1 VLATIEEAINEVRAG
16 RMIIVIDDPG
26 RENEGD
32 LVMAAEAVDA
42 EAVNFMAVHGR
53 GLICLP
59 VVGERLDELDL
70 PLMVAEGTCPLQTGF
85 AVSIDLRSGGSGIS
99 AADRAATIRHVVDA
113 GARADDFRRPG
124 HVFPLRA
131 RPGGVL
137 RRAGHTEAAVDLARL
152 AGFSPAGVICEI
164 LNPDGTMARL
174 PQLLD
179 FAARHGL
186 KVVTIADLIEYRRRN
201 EKLVERRA
209 EAQIPTPFG
218 MFRAVGY
225 ESTDNRQ
232 HIALVLGEI
241 GDGDDVLVRV
251 HSECLTGDVL
261 HSLRCD
267 CGKQLELALAH
278 IGRAGRGVVVYV
290 RGHEGRGIGLLQ
302 KLRAYELQERGFD
315 TFEANVELGLPPDPR
330 DYGIGAQILAEL
342 GVRTMHLLSNNPTKR
357 AGLEGYGLRVVERVP
372 LESEPTEHNLVYLQT
387 KAARFGHELSVAAF

>member
-1 VLATIEEAINEVRAG
+1 
-16 RMIIVIDDPG
+16 
-26 RENEGD
+26 
-32 LVMAAEAVDA
+32 MAD
-42 EAVNFMAVHGR
+42 HGR